1 MMKILLIEDD
11 NSLGKQLKA
20 YLEEEGYSVALAK
33 TAAEGTS
40 SLDASVK
47 LIILD
52 WSLPDKQGIDLLK
65 EIKKQ
70 HEQLPVIMLTARTEL
85 VDKVVGL
92 EAGANDYIT
101 KPFEPKE
108 LIARIRVQLRQ
119 KVANKGDEQRLK
131 FGDLEMDLSKRE
143 VLFKSKKIE
152 LTKMEYELLKFLV
165 INPNKVFSREELLD
179 NVWGYNSAPTT
190 RTVDTHI
197 LQLRNKISEELFE
210 SFRGVGYR
218 FKYIPK

>member
-1 MMKILLIEDD
+1 MKILLIEDD